1 MERRVPEGARCLH
14 RRGVGRESDRAVILL
29 TMSEQTRVAA
39 TKEASTPSPDP
50 GQAATATAT
59 PPANANGATARR
71 DWLASLLTG
80 YWVWLV
86 GLIAYAF
93 TSAVAWLPFDGIEG
107 KGGAAPATPS
117 QLLTMWHRWDTDWYV
132 IIADAGY
139 QYDARATAF
148 FPLYPMLIHGLNP
161 VVPGGSFEAGIVIA
175 TLSCFAALVMVH
187 RLTAEMLGP
196 AHALRATYY
205 LLAFPTG
212 FYLVAAY
219 NESLFIALA
228 VASLYCMRRGH
239 WWAAGAFAGLAS
251 AARMAGVMLA
261 LAFVYEY
268 LRQRGWSW
276 RRIRLDALALGLV
289 PTGLAAYM
297 FYCYRTFGDPLH
309 FLESGKAWFR
319 YGYQAPWT
327 TVMEVA
333 DLIGR
338 TDPLFGPT
346 NIRNI
351 INLTVALGTLTL
363 LVLALVGPWKLGKDH
378 AYLVVFA
385 ATVILMPLSN
395 PIRSD
400 YPLSSMWRYAL
411 ECTVAFMVVA
421 RMGRNRVIDRA
432 YLSSALMLQGAMV
445 VTFLHDQFVA

>member
-1 MERRVPEGARCLH
+1 MSEQ
-14 RRGVGRESDRAVILL
+14 
-29 TMSEQTRVAA
+29 TSEQTRVAEPE
-39 TKEASTPSPDP
+39 EAPNPA
-50 GQAATATAT
+50 QA
-59 PPANANGATARR
+59 PAQAPEPRPRLSR
-71 DWLASLLTG
+71 DWQASLLTG

-86 GLIAYAF
+86 GLVAYAL
-93 TSAVAWLPFDGIEG
+93 TSAVAWLPFDGLEG
-107 KGGAAPATPS
+107 KGGPSPATPH
-117 QLLTMWHRWDTDWYV
+117 QLLTMWNRWDTAWYT

-139 QYDARATAF
+139 EYDTRATAF
-148 FPLYPMLIHGLNP
+148 FPVYPMLIRGLNP
-161 VVPGGSFEAGIVIA
+161 IMPGGSFEAGMIIA
-175 TLSCFAALVMVH
+175 ALSALAALVMVH
-187 RLTAEMLGP
+187 RLTTEMLGP
-196 AHALRATYY
+196 AHGLRAAYY

-212 FYLVAAY
+212 FYLMAAY

-228 VASLYCMRRGH
+228 VASLYCMRRGN

-251 AARMAGVMLA
+251 GTRMAGVMLG

-268 LRQRGWSW
+268 LRQRGW
-276 RRIRLDALALGLV
+276 RGIRVDALAAALV
-289 PTGLAAYM
+289 PAGLFAFM
-297 FYCYRTFGDPLH
+297 FYCYQTFGDPLH

-319 YGYQAPWT
+319 YGYQGPWT
-327 TVMEVA
+327 TVVEVM
-333 DLIGR
+333 DLIGS
-338 TDPLFGPT
+338 TEPLFGPT

-363 LVLALVGPWKLGKDH
+363 LVLALVGPWKLGKDF

-411 ECTVAFMVVA
+411 ECTVAFMVLA
-421 RMGRNRVIDRA
+421 RMGRNRVVDRA
-432 YLSSALMLQGAMV
+432 YLSAALMIQGAMV